1 MTLTNLPPLSI
12 ASLLRQHNLTPKK
25 SLGQNFLI
33 DDHMLHSIVESAEV
47 GKEDAVLE
55 IGPGLGSL
63 TRHLALA
70 AKQVTA
76 VELDQ
81 NLIPILRD
89 VLEGFDNV
97 RVIHGDMLKLD
108 PLALMGSAPY
118 GVIANIPYYITS
130 ALIRHLLES
139 GNRPVRLVF
148 TMQEEVAER
157 ICARDGKHSLLS
169 LSVHVYG
176 APRVMMKIP
185 AGAFSP
191 VPKVDS
197 ATLRLD
203 LFDQPII
210 PQERMAEFFRLAKA
224 GFSQKRKN
232 LRNSLSG
239 GLNCSKEEAEHLL
252 AAAQIDATR
261 RAETLTLTEWARLTA
276 MYHA

>member
-1 MTLTNLPPLSI
+1 MTNANLPPLSI

-33 DDHMLHSIVESAEV
+33 DDQILHRIVESAAV
-47 GKEDAVLE
+47 GREDAVLE

-70 AKQVTA
+70 AKRVTA

-89 VLEGFDNV
+89 VLEGFGNV
-97 RVIHGDMLKLD
+97 RIIHGDMLKLD

-139 GNRPVRLVF
+139 GNRPARLVF
-148 TMQEEVAER
+148 TMQAEVAER

-176 APRVMMKIP
+176 APRVTMKIP
-185 AGAFSP
+185 AGAFYP
-191 VPKVDS
+191 APNVDS

-203 LFDQPII
+203 LYDEPLI
-210 PQERMAEFFRLAKA
+210 PQERMEDFFRLAKA

-239 GLNCSKEEAEHLL
+239 GLNCSKEEAERLL
-252 AAAQIDATR
+252 AAAGIDDTR
-261 RAETLTLTEWARLTA
+261 RAETLSLAEWARLTEV
-276 MYHA
+276 YHA